1 MLERMRPEVFDQV
14 FSIMERSFP
23 ADEYRTYEEQKEL
36 LLEPRYHIYVC
47 MRRDP
52 DCACVEAFLSVWQ
65 FEDFTYIEHLAS
77 DPAIRGQGLG
87 SAILQEAAA
96 FFPKQICL
104 EVEPPDTE
112 LAKRRI
118 AFYQR
123 NGFYLNSYP
132 YIQPPIS
139 KGKRPLP
146 LMIMTSGAGITEERF
161 QELRTELYREV
172 YKQSVCSSDKL
183 ASQGTESSGQP

>member
-1 MLERMRPEVFDQV
+1 MLERMRPEAFDQV

-47 MRRDP
+47 MRQDP
-52 DCACVEAFLSVWQ
+52 DRACVEAFLAVWQ

-77 DPAIRGQGLG
+77 DPAIRGQGRG

-96 FFPKQICL
+96 LFPNQICL

-139 KGKRPLP
+139 KGKQVLP
-146 LMIMTSGAGITEERF
+146 LMIMTSQAGITEERF
-161 QELRTELYREV
+161 QQLRTELYREV
-172 YKQSVCSSDKL
+172 YKQGIEANWLCQTQNRPAVI
-183 ASQGTESSGQP
+183 E